1 MNTSI
6 GNIAS
11 NKSGVD
17 VGFIFPRW
25 PAPANV
31 RAVVTTRRA
40 PGVSLSP
47 FDRCNLGDHVGD
59 DPFKV
64 TANRVILREYLLL
77 PEEPRWLRQ
86 VHGVDVFEADKK
98 NPGDNATIVADASI
112 THTPEKVLAV
122 LTADCLPIFL
132 CAIDGS
138 EIAAIHAGWRGLAA
152 GVIEETCAH
161 MRTPCSRLLAWLGPA
176 IGPKAFTVGE
186 DVRRAFLDIDS
197 NAETTFHALST
208 ESKWRCDLYQLAR
221 QRLLAQGVKQ
231 IFGGDDCT
239 YSDSVRF
246 YSYRRDGIT
255 GRMASLIWITS
266 SAFANPK

>member
-1 MNTSI
+1 MNTST
-6 GNIAS
+6 GNVTRDESA
-11 NKSGVD
+11 VD
-17 VGFIFPRW
+17 AGFIFPRW

-47 FDRCNLGDHVGD
+47 FDRCNLGDHVDD
-59 DPFKV
+59 DPVKV
-64 TANRVILREYLLL
+64 AANRVILRECLRL

-98 NPGDNATIVADASI
+98 DPVDNAIIVADASI
-112 THTPEKVLAV
+112 TRTPEKVLVV

-132 CAIDGS
+132 CAIEGS
-138 EIAAIHAGWRGLAA
+138 EIAALHAGWRGLAA
-152 GVIEETCAH
+152 GVIEETCAR

-176 IGPKAFTVGE
+176 IGPTAFTVGE
-186 DVRRAFLDIDS
+186 DVRHAFLAIDPS
-197 NAETTFHALST
+197 AEKSFRTFST
-208 ESKWRCDLYQLAR
+208 EPKWLCDLYQLAR

-239 YSDSVRF
+239 YSDPIRF
-246 YSYRRDGIT
+246 YSHRRDGVT
-255 GRMASLIWITS
+255 GRMASLIWIAS
-266 SAFANPK
+266 SA